1 MSRILQLEALL
12 EEDPEST
19 FALFAIARE
28 YQNGG
33 IWAKAR
39 SYYESLLLIDPEYTG
54 AHYHLGKLYETVDEP
69 ELAREIYDQGIEMA
83 TRLGQAHQLRE
94 LREARVL
101 LGN

>member
-1 MSRILQLEALL
+1 MSRIPQLQALL
-12 EEDPEST
+12 KEDPEST

-39 SYYESLLLIDPEYTG
+39 SHYETLLRLDPEYTG
-54 AHYHLGKLYETVDEP
+54 AHYHLGKLYETIGEAD
-69 ELAREIYDQGIEMA
+69 LARETYDQGIEMA
-83 TRLGQAHQLRE
+83 TKLGQAHQLRE